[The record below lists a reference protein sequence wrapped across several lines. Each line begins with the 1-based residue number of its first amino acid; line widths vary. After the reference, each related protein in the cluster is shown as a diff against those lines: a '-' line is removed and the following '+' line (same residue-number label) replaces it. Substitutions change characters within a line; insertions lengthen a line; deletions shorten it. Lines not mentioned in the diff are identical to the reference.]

1 MVVDFGF
8 VLSVLLDGA
17 KTSVMIASGALA
29 LAICLGFMLA
39 STSFLLR
46 SRLLDTLVAIY
57 AETLRN
63 IPSLIW
69 LLLVYF
75 GLAHV
80 GIRLPPVPAATVGL
94 GIIGSAVLVE
104 VFATAFRSVA
114 AKQSEP
120 ARALGLSSILAFRL
134 VIIPNSW
141 RVSLPPVG
149 NYALALVKD
158 TTLAAAIAAP
168 ELMFQARM
176 LVNRTFETGLIYGL
190 AACIYLGVA
199 FILFRLTRLVEQ
211 AVVQE

>member
-1 MVVDFGF
+1 MVDLGF

-17 KTSVMIASGALA
+17 TISIIIASSALA
-29 LAICLGFMLA
+29 LAIALGFVLA
-39 STSFLLR
+39 SASFLLR
-46 SRLLDTLVAIY
+46 SRLLDTLIAIY

-94 GIIGSAVLVE
+94 GVIGSAALVE

-120 ARALGLSSILAFRL
+120 ARALGLSHMLAFRL
-134 VIIPNSW
+134 VIVPNSW

-199 FILFRLTRLVEQ
+199 LILFRLARLVERATSQ
-211 AVVQE
+211 R

>member
-1 MVVDFGF
+1 MVDLGF

-17 KTSVMIASGALA
+17 TISVIIASSALA
-29 LAICLGFMLA
+29 LAIALGFVLA
-39 STSFLLR
+39 SASFLLR
-46 SRLLDTLVAIY
+46 SRLLDTLIAIY

-94 GIIGSAVLVE
+94 GVIGSAALVE

-120 ARALGLSSILAFRL
+120 ARALGLSHMLAFRL
-134 VIIPNSW
+134 VIVPNSW

-190 AACIYLGVA
+190 ATCIYLGVA
-199 FILFRLTRLVEQ
+199 LILFRLARLVERATSQ
-211 AVVQE
+211 R